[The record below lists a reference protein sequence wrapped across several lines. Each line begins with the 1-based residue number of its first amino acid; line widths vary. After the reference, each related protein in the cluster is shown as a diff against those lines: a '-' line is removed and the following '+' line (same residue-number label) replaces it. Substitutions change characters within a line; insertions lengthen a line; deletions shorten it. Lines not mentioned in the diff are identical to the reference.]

1 MLPIG
6 HLITCEYSSNDA
18 DDADDADDAA
28 YMPKDCSV
36 RRLQQCL
43 HVVTQRLI
51 SV

>member
-6 HLITCEYSSNDA
+6 HLITCEYSSN
-18 DDADDADDAA
+18 DADDADDAA